1 MNYVQITAARHAIQ
15 TDCGDGDAAVG
26 SICCDILIMAGDTA
40 SKSGNT
46 VSWGMPVW
54 SKRIPRRLFRFII
67 KQYTTH
73 ISEISPG

>member
-46 VSWGMPVW
+46 VS
-54 SKRIPRRLFRFII
+54 
-67 KQYTTH
+67 
-73 ISEISPG
+73 